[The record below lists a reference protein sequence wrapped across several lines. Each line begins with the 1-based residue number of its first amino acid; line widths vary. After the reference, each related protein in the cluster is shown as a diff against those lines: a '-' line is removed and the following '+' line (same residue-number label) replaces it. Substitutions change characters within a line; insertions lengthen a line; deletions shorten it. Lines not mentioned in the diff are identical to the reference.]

1 MSTNDLLASDRL
13 LQRTVVFVHQHL
25 QVGGAEVLR
34 WTMLKRLRE
43 HRQYRIV
50 VCCLGHRGT
59 IGDEL
64 ETLGIRV
71 IYLNAHQKFYNL
83 FTTWKLLQVLRQE
96 RPHIVQSSQF
106 DANVHA
112 RLAAWWL
119 RVPVV
124 IIEEHGLYRWK
135 RWYHRWIDRALL
147 RGTDAAI
154 AVSKSVEEWLV
165 RQGIAAGKI
174 VVLPNCVDV
183 ERFSAERSKP
193 EARRQLGYGADEM
206 IIGTVGT
213 LRWEKGHRYLLEAMR
228 IVADRHPS
236 ARLVV
241 VGDGPLRR
249 ELEQRVAELR
259 LDGRVDFLGQRRDH
273 EELLVSF
280 DLFVLASV
288 NESFGIALAEAMCA
302 GLPCV
307 ATSVGGIPEAMGRVT
322 RGEGQVKEDARV
334 SSLESRVSSYEVAE
348 GGLLVPSAD
357 PPALAEAIERLI
369 VDRELAE
376 RLGRSAQRRVRERFG
391 VERYLNNLT
400 MLYDRCLHPAPRA
413 CATGLSSM
421 GGAAGGPTVATGVL

>member
-1 MSTNDLLASDRL
+1 MSVYDLVSPDR
-13 LQRTVVFVHQHL
+13 QSQCVVVFVHQHL
-25 QVGGAEVLR
+25 QIGGAEVLR
-34 WTMLKRLRE
+34 RTMLKRLCG
-43 HRQYRIV
+43 HRQYRLV

-64 ETLGIRV
+64 EALGVRV

-83 FTTWKLLQVLRQE
+83 FTTWKLLLALQRE

-135 RWYHRWIDRALL
+135 RWYHQWIDRALL
-147 RGTDAAI
+147 RWTDVVV
-154 AVSKSVEEWLV
+154 AVSKSVEQWLV

-193 EARRQLGYGADEM
+193 AARRRLGYGADEM

-213 LRWEKGHRYLLEAMR
+213 LRWEKGHRHLIEAMR
-228 IVADRHPS
+228 TVVDQHPS

-249 ELEQRVAELR
+249 ELERQAEKLQ
-259 LDGRVDFLGQRRDH
+259 LEGRVDFLGQRRDH
-273 EELLVSF
+273 EELLASF

-288 NESFGIALAEAMCA
+288 NESFGIALAEAMCT
-302 GLPCV
+302 GLPCI
-307 ATSVGGIPEAMGRVT
+307 ATSVGGIPEVLGRAHGDTTGGERRGDATGSETPWGHDVRPRT
-322 RGEGQVKEDARV
+322 RGHEPGTESGVVPKRPGRLLRPQLARMTRV
-334 SSLESRVSSYEVAE
+334 SPATKWWRVECSCHR
-348 GGLLVPSAD
+348 P
-357 PPALAEAIERLI
+357 IH
-369 VDRELAE
+369 
-376 RLGRSAQRRVRERFG
+376 QR
-391 VERYLNNLT
+391 
-400 MLYDRCLHPAPRA
+400 
-413 CATGLSSM
+413 
-421 GGAAGGPTVATGVL
+421 